1 MKESVK
7 TPSNGIKILWQEGF
21 FKSWQTMAS
30 VSQNFEERGNHFSST
45 EIGMALFRGRKFLT
59 RRGKRG
65 DYQYIQKKDAVSGEI
80 EKIENTLFAED
91 LVKKLGNDFKS
102 EFEDLKLNFG
112 RSGNCSAFLLRKFLE
127 KLIYIAFAHNNLAT
141 KLEDKSQTGRLLGL
155 EAMISIASVE
165 KIKGIPFLLPRTAQ
179 QIRGIKFLGDT
190 SAHNPL
196 ANVDMETIIPQMPFI
211 MIAYREL
218 AQKI

>member
-1 MKESVK
+1 MKKSVK
-7 TPSNGIKILWQEGF
+7 TPTNGIQVLWQEGF
-21 FKSWQTMAS
+21 FKTWQTIAS
-30 VSQNFEERGNHFSST
+30 ISKNFEKRGNNFSSA
-45 EIGMALFRGRKFLT
+45 EIGVTLLRGKKFLT

-65 DYQYIQKKDAVSGEI
+65 NYQYIQKKDAVSGEV
-80 EKIENTLFAED
+80 EKIENALFSDD
-91 LVKKLGNDFKS
+91 LLKKLGKDFKS

-112 RSGNCSAFLLRKFLE
+112 RSGNCTAFLLRKFLE
-127 KLIYIAFAHNNLAT
+127 KLIYIAFAHHNLAT

-155 EAMISIASVE
+155 EAMIGVASLE
-165 KIKGIPFLLPRTAQ
+165 KIKGIPFILPKTAQ

-196 ANVDMETIIPQMPFI
+196 AKVDMETIIPQMPFI
-211 MIAYREL
+211 IVAYREL

>member
-7 TPSNGIKILWQEGF
+7 TSSSGIKVLWQEGF
-21 FKSWQTMAS
+21 FKTWQTMS
-30 VSQNFEERGNHFSST
+30 SISQNFEKRGNHFNSM
-45 EIGMALFRGRKFLT
+45 EIGTALLRGKKFLT

-65 DYQYIQKKDAVSGEI
+65 SYQYIQKKDATSGEI
-80 EKIENTLFAED
+80 EKIENALFAED
-91 LVKKLGNDFKS
+91 FVKKLGKDFKS

-112 RSGNCSAFLLRKFLE
+112 KSGNCTAFLLRKILE
-127 KLIYIAFAHNNLAT
+127 KLIYIAFAHHNLSS

-155 EAMISIASVE
+155 EAMIGIASTE
-165 KIKGIPFLLPRTAQ
+165 KIKDIPFILPRTAQ

-196 ANVDMETIIPQMPFI
+196 VKIDMETIILQMPFI
-211 MIAYREL
+211 IVAYREL
-218 AQKI
+218 SQKI